1 MADKTP
7 DEILQSTAETV
18 EILKDAIISL
28 GSTIQSSLN
37 KNLTDADDY
46 TKIYVK
52 NIKSSVSSLMTSLKK
67 SGDQLILNQLKLNKN
82 QLTAKDISK
91 QITELESKRIILLN
105 QVVTAEKN
113 SYIGKRLSKK
123 LQKDINESIS
133 EGLIGLKEQKDQ
145 AKKINENLGTI
156 GHSFKIISGILK
168 KVGIDSAVLDSIN
181 ERIGEQAAKNTLTYK
196 RFAAIVRSEL
206 KESLENP
213 LIRASIGLKLIQ
225 SGFNSIK
232 SGLSAFKDFN
242 INTTSIARSLG
253 LAQENIREFTRDI
266 IATQGN
272 LGASTFSAKQLGQ
285 ALQESNEQLGTS
297 LNLSKDT
304 VYEFAQM
311 TQNMGLSANEAGRIY
326 SLSLL
331 NGKTL
336 KDTNRTIAASI
347 TAVEKQTGVQL
358 NAKQI
363 FQEIGKLNAGI
374 TAKFQQNIPALAA
387 AVAQAKA
394 LGTNLEQVDKIGE
407 SLLNFESSIES
418 QLKAQLITGKAINL
432 EKARY
437 AALTGDQVT
446 LTREITNQVGSL
458 SEFQGMNVIAQK
470 SLAEA
475 FGMSRDELAEMLKQQ
490 EVFTKL
496 GDISGKTA
504 QEQLKIA
511 KERGLS
517 DSDSLVMNLQQ
528 QAATEK
534 ISIAFDNIKSTIAS
548 LVDGPLGSM
557 VKFMAN
563 MLNSVG
569 GIATILAISI
579 VSSIGKMIIG
589 FAQLVAAAKLLKAE
603 EIGVAVAKAAQVVF
617 ANPAAAVVGGL
628 LLTGLTAA
636 IVSAAN
642 APKFAT
648 GGIITSEINNATIG
662 EAGPEAIIPL
672 NSPRAKN
679 LFGGN
684 GTEIVDAIKDAIT
697 SGFANQRD
705 PQFSLIVDGE
715 PLGTVVGNQYTTSNK
730 MRQNSHSFA

>member
-28 GSTIQSSLN
+28 GSIIQSSLN

-46 TKIYVK
+46 TKLYVK
-52 NIKSSVSSLMTSLKK
+52 NVKSSVSSLMTSLKK
-67 SGDQLILNQLKLNKN
+67 SGDQLILNQLKLNKG

-91 QITELESKRIILLN
+91 QITELESKKIILLN
-105 QVVTAEKN
+105 QIITVRKN
-113 SYIGKRLSKK
+113 EYIESDLARK
-123 LQKDINESIS
+123 LYDQINESIN
-133 EGLIGLKEQKDQ
+133 EGIVGLKEQKNQ
-145 AKKINENLGTI
+145 AKKINENLGSI

-196 RFAAIVRSEL
+196 RFAAIVKSEL

-272 LGASTFSAKQLGQ
+272 LGASTFSAKQLEQ

-458 SEFQGMNVIAQK
+458 SEFQNMNVIAQK

-569 GIATILAISI
+569 GIATILIISV

-603 EIGVAVAKAAQVVF
+603 ETKIAIAKAAQLAF
-617 ANPAAAVVGGL
+617 LNPVAAIVGGVI
-628 LLTGLTAA
+628 LTGLTAA
-636 IVSAAN
+636 LISAVN
-642 APKFAT
+642 APQFAT
-648 GGIITSEINNATIG
+648 GGIVTSEINNATIG

-679 LFGGN
+679 LFGGG

-715 PLGTVVGNQYTTSNK
+715 PLGTVVGNQYTTSNR